1 MFASPV
7 CVRRASVDQYKDV
20 VRGGSRRGG
29 AIVCVCLCVGGWVC
43 GWVVGGLEWTGVKL
57 VRRNTR
63 LRRPVDPVN
72 GVYIIM

>member
-29 AIVCVCLCVGGWVC
+29 AIVCVCLCVGGWSGV
-43 GWVVGGLEWTGVKL
+43 WNERYTGVKR